1 MPPLNLKI
9 YCRMKI
15 FKCFDEFNAIFL
27 NNIKNICHFM
37 TRQDKIVKTSIIG
50 IVVNL
55 ILVAFKAA
63 IGILTN
69 SIAITLDAVNNLTD
83 ALSSIITIIGAKL
96 AGKAPD
102 ESHPYGYG
110 RIEYFSSI
118 IIAAI
123 VLWAGITAL
132 MESWPKIFNPD
143 VTSYTTVS
151 LVIIAVA
158 VVVKFA
164 LGRYVKSVGEEINS
178 QALIASGS
186 DAFFDGILSLA
197 TLIAAII
204 SIFYNISL
212 EGILGVVISVV
223 IIKASLE
230 MIKETV
236 DSMLGDRIDSELSHN
251 IKASICEFPGVH
263 GAYDLSLH
271 NYGPESMQGSV
282 HIEVDDTMTAVDIQ
296 RLTRRISAKIYEDY
310 SVILEGIG
318 IYAKNDKFLDVRSD
332 LEDIAGKY
340 PEVKEIHAFMAYE
353 DENLITFD
361 MIVDFSADREKTKES
376 ILGEIKSKHP
386 QFDYLIIDDYDV
398 SD

>member
-1 MPPLNLKI
+1 
-9 YCRMKI
+9 
-15 FKCFDEFNAIFL
+15 
-27 NNIKNICHFM
+27 M

-55 ILVAFKAA
+55 ILVAFKAT
-63 IGILTN
+63 IGILVN

-96 AGKAPD
+96 AGKPPD

-110 RIEYFSSI
+110 RIEYFSSV

-123 VLWAGITAL
+123 VLWAGITSL

-151 LVIIAVA
+151 LVIIVVA

-164 LGRYVKSVGEEINS
+164 LGKYVKGVGEDINS

-197 TLIAAII
+197 TLVAAII
-204 SIFYNISL
+204 SMFYHISL
-212 EGILGVVISVV
+212 EGILGVIISIV
-223 IIKASLE
+223 IIKASLD
-230 MIKETV
+230 MIRETV
-236 DSMLGDRIDSELSHN
+236 DSMLGDRIDSELSHD
-251 IKASICEFPGVH
+251 IKQSICEFPQVH
-263 GAYDLSLH
+263 GAYDLILH

-282 HIEVDDTMTAVDIQ
+282 HIEVDDDMTAVDIQ
-296 RLTRRISAKIYEDY
+296 RMNRRISEKILKEHN
-310 SVILEGIG
+310 VLLTGIG
-318 IYAKNDKFLDVRSD
+318 IYAKNDKYNDIRSD
-332 LEDIAGKY
+332 LNSIAGKY
-340 PEVKEIHAFMAYE
+340 PEIKEIHGFIVYE

-361 MIVDFSADREKTKES
+361 MIVDFSANREDIKQKVST
-376 ILGEIKSKHP
+376 EIKSKHP
-386 QFDYLIIDDYDV
+386 QFNYYILDDYDF